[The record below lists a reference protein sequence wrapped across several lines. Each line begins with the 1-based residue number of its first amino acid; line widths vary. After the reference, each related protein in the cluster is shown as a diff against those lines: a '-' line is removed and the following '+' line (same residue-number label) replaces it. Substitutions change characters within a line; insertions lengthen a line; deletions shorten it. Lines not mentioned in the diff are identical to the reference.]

1 MSMKKKI
8 INILIVIVIILSILL
23 IGCLRYKGMIDTSD
37 VISFAG
43 SVFGAIIGVA
53 GALYV
58 VYKGKKLEKEKNIEK
73 LIEMF
78 KHTYIWLYPRH
89 YIGASYSV
97 KSLSEPIVPLIYDE
111 NWKEYIIEIGDTHHK
126 RFLLSWFYTLESL
139 KNKKEFVERLSEEQL
154 EEAKKILEFYNMY
167 DNEVKA
173 VENSMMS
180 KDKQALKKR
189 INNLKQ
195 DYDKKLEESFEGIEH
210 QAEEYEYEQEDEI
223 SSAEDQIDKEIKDA
237 ISKFDKDIL
246 ANNIY
251 KF

>member
-1 MSMKKKI
+1 MKKKI
-8 INILIVIVIILSILL
+8 INILIVIMIILGILI
-23 IGCLRYKGMIDTSD
+23 IGYLRYKGMIDTSD

-43 SVFGAIIGVA
+43 SVFGAIIGVV

-73 LIEMF
+73 LMEMF

-97 KSLSEPIVPLIYDE
+97 ESLSDPIVPLIYDE
-111 NWKEYIIEIGDTHHK
+111 KWKEYIIEIGDTHHK

-139 KNKKEFVERLSEEQL
+139 ENKKELIARLSEEQL

-167 DNEVKA
+167 DNEVKS

-180 KDKQALKKR
+180 KDKQALKKYI
-189 INNLKQ
+189 INRKS
-195 DYDKKLEESFEGIEH
+195 DYFKIIDEHIEA
-210 QAEEYEYEQEDEI
+210 AEFYAEKHEYEQEDEI
-223 SSAEDQIDKEIKDA
+223 SSAEDQIDKEIKAA

-246 ANNIY
+246 DNNIY

>member
-1 MSMKKKI
+1 MKKKI
-8 INILIVIVIILSILL
+8 INILIVIMIILGILF
-23 IGCLRYKGMIDTSD
+23 IGCLRYKGMIDTPD

-58 VYKGKKLEKEKNIEK
+58 VYEGKKLEKEKNIEK
-73 LIEMF
+73 LMQMF
-78 KHTYIWLYPRH
+78 KHIYIWLYPRH

-97 KSLSEPIVPLIYDE
+97 ESLSDPIVPLIYDE
-111 NWKEYIIEIGDTHHK
+111 KWKEYIIEIGDTHHK

-139 KNKKEFVERLSEEQL
+139 KNKKEFIARLSEEQL

-180 KDKQALKKR
+180 KDKQALKKHI
-189 INNLKQ
+189 INRKS
-195 DYDKKLEESFEGIEH
+195 DYFKIIDEKFEAIEQ
-210 QAEEYEYEQEDEI
+210 QAEKYEYEQEDEI

-237 ISKFDKDIL
+237 ISKFDKEIL
-246 ANNIY
+246 DNNIY